1 MDTFFS
7 FWNKLKPKIK
17 KIIIRAIDFEYD
29 FYIERVF
36 ENLIPAFF
44 IVYLGIIAVFTLTK
58 YSEKASG
65 VRISSITTNSMSPG
79 IDPGSIVVSL
89 PSLSY
94 SKEDI
99 ITYKEVN
106 PKTSLVSGKAVT
118 HRIIDK
124 VNEKDASYFIT
135 KGDAN
140 SQPDPVRVKRSEI
153 LGKVVLIIPFMG
165 YFDVALKTLPGFLI
179 FIAAPSIYLIKNEVD
194 YLKEVNRKGT

>member
-1 MDTFFS
+1 MRYSTYEYLRDSYGFMDTFFS

-79 IDPGSIVVSL
+79 IDPGSIDRKSTRL
-89 PSLSY
+89 
-94 SKEDI
+94 
-99 ITYKEVN
+99 
-106 PKTSLVSGKAVT
+106 
-118 HRIIDK
+118 
-124 VNEKDASYFIT
+124 
-135 KGDAN
+135 N
-140 SQPDPVRVKRSEI
+140 S
-153 LGKVVLIIPFMG
+153 
-165 YFDVALKTLPGFLI
+165 
-179 FIAAPSIYLIKNEVD
+179 NH
-194 YLKEVNRKGT
+194 